1 MGMNVDELQSIM
13 WKNRLLLE
21 YCGVNFGWDG
31 NEFPRQIWF
40 DVPENLATRYN
51 IDTGEVTNIVV
62 SGYVDVVHAI
72 NKSLS
77 DYVNTIKMAI
87 INFYTAWSVLNRI
100 PKLEEWMEREVDDD
114 DLFQDY
120 RDRFLL
126 IYNHAIITT
135 KIRTDEIWTTDHGQL
150 RIIEFLESYNA
161 MVKLKNE
168 IGDDIDE

>member
-1 MGMNVDELQSIM
+1 MGMSVDELQSIM

-51 IDTGEVTNIVV
+51 IETGEVANIVP
-62 SGYVDVVHAI
+62 GYVEVVHAL
-72 NKSLS
+72 NKSFD
-77 DYVNTIKMAI
+77 DYVSTIKTTI

-126 IYNHAIITT
+126 IYNHAIITI
-135 KIRTDEIWTTDHGQL
+135 KIRIDEIWTTDHGQL
-150 RIIEFLESYNA
+150 RTIAFLESYNA
-161 MVKLKNE
+161 TVKLKNE
-168 IGDDIDE
+168 IGDDVDE